1 MTKTRDIIIKL
12 KEVRKEKG
20 LSYSDILDLMEKNG
34 DYLAKSTLSKLFSEG
49 SEDLS
54 FKYEETIRPIA
65 KALLGIETIEV
76 DDDFRANIIQYFKEC
91 FSFIEGNDKIF
102 IHCAA
107 GMSRSPTIVIAYLMW
122 KRQIFL
128 DEAIKIV
135 REKRP
140 LISPN
145 ANFMNQLKIFQ
156 ELLIKND
163 YDIDNIN
170 FKKIKVNDSNCILF

>member
-1 MTKTRDIIIKL
+1 MENEMECEIDQITETIYLGNVAAALDKKKL
-12 KEVRKEKG
+12 KK
-20 LSYSDILDLMEKNG
+20 
-34 DYLAKSTLSKLFSEG
+34 
-49 SEDLS
+49 
-54 FKYEETIRPIA
+54 
-65 KALLGIETIEV
+65 LGIKKILTVLSAFGNHYESYEFKHKTIEV

-156 ELLIKND
+156 ELLIKNN
-163 YDIDNIN
+163 YDISNIN